1 MGGVDPADSSIPVAL
16 ARMEGKL
23 DLLGASMKHLHT
35 ESLDHELRIRAI
47 EAKTAVT
54 PKQLAGWLT
63 LGLAV
68 VGTAAP
74 FVIFSLR

>member
-1 MGGVDPADSSIPVAL
+1 VDPADSSIPVAL

-35 ESLDHELRIRAI
+35 ESLDHELRIRSI
-47 EAKTAVT
+47 EARPTVT

-68 VGTAAP
+68 VSTAAP